1 MKIAVIGSSGEIGSR
16 LAIHLLNNKC
26 DVKLLSRNIGIRLV
40 RYANLDYHSI
50 DLADIDK
57 LKSFLQAVDCVI
69 NCAIDKQEYGSED
82 ESVLKNKKAIQN
94 LLEAAEES
102 GVKKFIEL
110 SSIAVLPPLVTQ
122 NVLDNPFVYSS
133 ESDWYTRAKIEN
145 EKLAL
150 QRDSTMEIKVIRAG
164 IVYGPYL
171 HWSKLAFTRTQNRM
185 VVLTK
190 VENSVCH
197 AIHVDDLVGLINFVV
212 DADSETLPNL
222 IYGINPEIITWKDYF
237 EFHGQ
242 QITNEKSVTVML
254 PLEEIKLMNK
264 IDGDELRLPGFKR
277 SLIDSFRK
285 TYNALPGFIVN
296 SRLLKSWTYRLK
308 AMNYGMLNYQNYL
321 NPKRQILNPRF
332 YPNDFEIDL
341 FQSNAMPKQNIA
353 YQFKINLKD
362 GTKSAAKWWLKSVNR

>member
-1 MKIAVIGSSGEIGSR
+1 
-16 LAIHLLNNKC
+16 
-26 DVKLLSRNIGIRLV
+26 
-40 RYANLDYHSI
+40 
-50 DLADIDK
+50 
-57 LKSFLQAVDCVI
+57 
-69 NCAIDKQEYGSED
+69 
-82 ESVLKNKKAIQN
+82 
-94 LLEAAEES
+94 
-102 GVKKFIEL
+102 
-110 SSIAVLPPLVTQ
+110 
-122 NVLDNPFVYSS
+122 
-133 ESDWYTRAKIEN
+133 
-145 EKLAL
+145 
-150 QRDSTMEIKVIRAG
+150 
-164 IVYGPYL
+164 
-171 HWSKLAFTRTQNRM
+171 
-185 VVLTK
+185 
-190 VENSVCH
+190 
-197 AIHVDDLVGLINFVV
+197 
-212 DADSETLPNL
+212 
-222 IYGINPEIITWKDYF
+222 
-237 EFHGQ
+237 
-242 QITNEKSVTVML
+242 ML